1 MYELFAVYTQKK
13 KPPARVFHLTDAK
26 WKHIKDVLPVH
37 TTNPKGGRPRVSDRR
52 CFEGILWILRTG
64 AQWHELP
71 KAYGSGIT
79 CWRRL
84 RLWEAEG
91 TLLALWRLFLE
102 DLSDREKITWN
113 ECFEDGSFAPAK
125 KGAQTLGKPRKARV
139 QSGWYWSMAKVLRL
153 EHYWN
158 LHRLRR

>member
-1 MYELFAVYTQKK
+1 MYTGKK
-13 KPPARVFHLTDAK
+13 KPPAHVFHLTEAK
-26 WKHIKDVLPVH
+26 WRRIEATLPAY
-37 TTNPKGGRPRVSDRR
+37 TTNPKGGRPRVSNRQ

-71 KAYGSGIT
+71 KEYGSGIT

-84 RLWEAEG
+84 RAWEESE
-91 TLLALWRLFLE
+91 TLLTLWRVFLE
-102 DLSDREKITWN
+102 DLSDREKIKWS

-125 KGAQTLGKPRKARV
+125 KGAQTLEKQRKARV

-158 LHRLRR
+158 PHRLRR

>member
-1 MYELFAVYTQKK
+1 MYTNKKQKN
-13 KPPARVFHLTDAK
+13 ARVFHLTDEK
-26 WKHIKDVLPVH
+26 WKKVEAVLPLSPP
-37 TTNPKGGRPRVSDRR
+37 NPKGGRPRVTNRQ

-71 KAYGSGIT
+71 ETYGSGIT

-84 RLWEAEG
+84 RQWEEADV
-91 TLLALWRLFLE
+91 LLSLWRVFLA
-102 DLSDREKITWN
+102 DLSDKEKIRWD

-125 KGAQTLGKPRKARV
+125 KGAQTLEKQRKAKVR
-139 QSGWYWSMAKVLRL
+139 SGWYWSMAKVLRL

-158 LHRLRR
+158 RHRLRR